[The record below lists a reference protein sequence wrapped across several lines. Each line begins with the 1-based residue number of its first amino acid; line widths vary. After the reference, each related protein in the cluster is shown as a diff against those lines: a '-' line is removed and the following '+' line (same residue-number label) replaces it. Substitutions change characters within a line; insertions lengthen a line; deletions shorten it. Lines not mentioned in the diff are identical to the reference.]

1 MYTPG
6 IYNKSTGRFTP
17 NGLTYSDARE
27 ALKSTINVPK
37 KNNFDLFPVYNR

>member
-6 IYNKSTGRFTP
+6 IYNKSTNKFTP

-27 ALKSTINVPK
+27 ALKSTIPK
-37 KNNFDLFPVYNR
+37 RNNSDLIPVYNR